1 MRVLLVANPD
11 PTHVGRH
18 LINAANEAGIDATLL
33 DVNRAFQAPR
43 LIRSVCWHL
52 LGHRPPRLQS
62 FNQELLSACSRL
74 SPDLVIS
81 TGLAPISRSTLETL
95 RLRNITSANF
105 LTDDPWNPS
114 HRAPWFMRALS
125 AYDYVFSPRR
135 ANIPDLTSL
144 KGPSVHYLPFAFS
157 PDVHHPV
164 SSPSPQSGK
173 VVFIGGADQD
183 RVQLM
188 SLIQKAGLPLDLWG
202 GYWNRHP
209 SLAPLANGHATAEDF
224 PSIVTNAAVNLC
236 LVRRANRDGHSMRT
250 FELAAMGG
258 CMAVEDTPEHRDLFG
273 PDDHLV
279 RYFSSDSSLIPV
291 LQHLLQ
297 NPSDRQRLA
306 TAVRAQFF
314 DQSGHRYSDR
324 LQSMIEIAKPSAVC
338 HNHSL
343 T

>member
-1 MRVLLVANPD
+1 
-11 PTHVGRH
+11 
-18 LINAANEAGIDATLL
+18 
-33 DVNRAFQAPR
+33 
-43 LIRSVCWHL
+43 
-52 LGHRPPRLQS
+52 
-62 FNQELLSACSRL
+62 
-74 SPDLVIS
+74 
-81 TGLAPISRSTLETL
+81 
-95 RLRNITSANF
+95 
-105 LTDDPWNPS
+105 
-114 HRAPWFMRALS
+114 
-125 AYDYVFSPRR
+125 
-135 ANIPDLTSL
+135 
-144 KGPSVHYLPFAFS
+144 
-157 PDVHHPV
+157 
-164 SSPSPQSGK
+164 
-173 VVFIGGADQD
+173 
-183 RVQLM
+183 
-188 SLIQKAGLPLDLWG
+188 
-202 GYWNRHP
+202 
-209 SLAPLANGHATAEDF
+209 LANGHATAEDF